1 MATRSGWLRLRT
13 VSQSTCP
20 CDSPSDAARIHE
32 KIGKLSEKH
41 REVLL
46 LRFMEDLS
54 YDEMAQIIGCT
65 AGTVR
70 SRLHYAKA
78 ALRTRLENS
87 HERKCDA

>member
-1 MATRSGWLRLRT
+1 
-13 VSQSTCP
+13 VSFVDDELIAEIPDDSEPQF
-20 CDSPSDAARIHE
+20 SPSDAAWIHRE
-32 KIGKLSEKH
+32 LANLSEKH

-70 SRLHYAKA
+70 SRLHYAKLV
-78 ALRTRLENS
+78 LRTRLENS
-87 HERKCDA
+87 HERQCDS